1 MDYSA
6 EFFSATA
13 AGNTRVATTVKKLV
27 DVFKPKKGKEPI
39 SVIRASVASLK
50 GEKAAYARALF
61 VVAVAQGATLPASVS
76 EEDAQKIADE
86 RKRID
91 GRSVKSLSVV
101 IRGTQLYAWHN
112 SYVPVVS
119 EDTLRGCKTVA
130 DLLEKLGRTGA
141 TVIQYDITGPEA
153 EILAPLAHAKSFSR
167 MIGNMN
173 FVAIPENS
181 RLTLG
186 KPGKPAASS
195 KPASTKKP
203 ASKLGNQAP
212 AIEDDE
218 DDDVKPV
225 PAATVK
231 AIQDAVK
238 VLRSKVPE
246 YPFLMAVKGEGLA
259 AAKSELTDA
268 QLLVAAIVLQKNPKG
283 FMMVLE
289 KRIGKMRFARLQKFI
304 DAIAQ
309 AKLTGISNGQRRT
322 APDIRLSVELSKGFK
337 ITF

>member
-130 DLLEKLGRTGA
+130 DLLTKLGRTGA

-181 RLTLG
+181 RLTLV

-225 PAATVK
+225 PATTVK

-268 QLLVAAIVLQKNPKG
+268 QLLIAAIVLQKNPRG

>member
-130 DLLEKLGRTGA
+130 DLLTKLGRTGA

-259 AAKSELTDA
+259 SAKSELTDA
-268 QLLVAAIVLQKNPKG
+268 QLLVAAIALQKNPKG

>member
-1 MDYSA
+1 M
-6 EFFSATA
+6 
-13 AGNTRVATTVKKLV
+13 
-27 DVFKPKKGKEPI
+27 
-39 SVIRASVASLK
+39 
-50 GEKAAYARALF
+50 
-61 VVAVAQGATLPASVS
+61 
-76 EEDAQKIADE
+76 
-86 RKRID
+86 
-91 GRSVKSLSVV
+91 
-101 IRGTQLYAWHN
+101 
-112 SYVPVVS
+112 
-119 EDTLRGCKTVA
+119 
-130 DLLEKLGRTGA
+130 LEKLGRTGA

-181 RLTLG
+181 RLILG
-186 KPGKPAASS
+186 KPSKPAASKPAASS
-195 KPASTKKP
+195 KP

-225 PAATVK
+225 PATTVK
-231 AIQDAVK
+231 ALQDAVK

-268 QLLVAAIVLQKNPKG
+268 QLLIAAIVLQKNPRG

-289 KRIGKMRFARLQKFI
+289 KRLGKMRFARLQKFI

>member
-130 DLLEKLGRTGA
+130 DLLTKLGRTGA

-181 RLTLG
+181 RLTIG

-225 PAATVK
+225 PATTIK

>member
-27 DVFKPKKGKEPI
+27 DVFKPKNGKEPI

-76 EEDAQKIADE
+76 EEDAQKIVDE

-112 SYVPVVS
+112 SYAPVVS
-119 EDTLRGCKTVA
+119 EDTLRGCKTVS
-130 DLLEKLGRTGA
+130 DLLAKLGRTGA

-186 KPGKPAASS
+186 KKSKPAASS

-203 ASKLGNQAP
+203 ASRLGNQAP

-225 PAATVK
+225 PATIVK

-268 QLLVAAIVLQKNPKG
+268 QLLIAAIVLQKNPRG

-289 KRIGKMRFARLQKFI
+289 KRLGKMRFARLQKFI

>member
-130 DLLEKLGRTGA
+130 DLLAKLGRTGA

-173 FVAIPENS
+173 FVAIPDNS

-268 QLLVAAIVLQKNPKG
+268 QLLIAAIVLQKNPKG

>member
-27 DVFKPKKGKEPI
+27 DVFKPKNGKEPI

-76 EEDAQKIADE
+76 EEDAQKIVDE

-101 IRGTQLYAWHN
+101 IRGTQLCAWHN
-112 SYVPVVS
+112 SYAPVVS

-130 DLLEKLGRTGA
+130 DLLAKLGRTGA

-186 KPGKPAASS
+186 KKSKPAASS

-203 ASKLGNQAP
+203 ASRLGNQAP

-225 PAATVK
+225 PATIVK

-268 QLLVAAIVLQKNPKG
+268 QLLIAAIVLQKNPRG

-289 KRIGKMRFARLQKFI
+289 KRLGKMRFARLQKFI

-322 APDIRLSVELSKGFK
+322 APGIRLSVELSKGFK

>member
-130 DLLEKLGRTGA
+130 DLLTKLGRTGA

-212 AIEDDE
+212 AIEDD
-218 DDDVKPV
+218 DDLEVAPV
-225 PAATVK
+225 PATTVK

-268 QLLVAAIVLQKNPKG
+268 QLLVAAIALQKNPKG

>member
-130 DLLEKLGRTGA
+130 DLLTKLGRTGA

-195 KPASTKKP
+195 KP

-268 QLLVAAIVLQKNPKG
+268 QLLVAAIALQKNPRG

>member
-27 DVFKPKKGKEPI
+27 DVFKPKNGKEPI

-76 EEDAQKIADE
+76 EVDAQKIADE

-112 SYVPVVS
+112 SYAPVVS

-153 EILAPLAHAKSFSR
+153 EILAPLAHARSFSR

-186 KPGKPAASS
+186 KKSKPAASS

-225 PAATVK
+225 PATIVK

-268 QLLVAAIVLQKNPKG
+268 QLLIAAIVLQKNPRG

-289 KRIGKMRFARLQKFI
+289 KRMGKMRFARLQKFI

>member
-130 DLLEKLGRTGA
+130 DLLTKLGRTGA

-195 KPASTKKP
+195 KPAS
-203 ASKLGNQAP
+203 KLGNRAP

-225 PAATVK
+225 PATTVK

-268 QLLVAAIVLQKNPKG
+268 QLLIAAIVLQKNPRG

-289 KRIGKMRFARLQKFI
+289 KRLGKMRFARLQKFI

>member
-130 DLLEKLGRTGA
+130 DLLAKLGRTGA

-195 KPASTKKP
+195 KPAS
-203 ASKLGNQAP
+203 KLGNQAP
-212 AIEDDE
+212 VIEDDE
-218 DDDVKPV
+218 DDDVTPV
-225 PAATVK
+225 PATIVK

-268 QLLVAAIVLQKNPKG
+268 QLLVAAIALQKNPRG

-289 KRIGKMRFARLQKFI
+289 KRMGKMRFARLQKFI

-322 APDIRLSVELSKGFK
+322 APDIRLSIELSKGFK

>member
-27 DVFKPKKGKEPI
+27 DVFKPKNGKEPI

-130 DLLEKLGRTGA
+130 DLLTKLGRTGA

-225 PAATVK
+225 PATTVK

-268 QLLVAAIVLQKNPKG
+268 QLLIAAIVLQKNPKG

>member
-27 DVFKPKKGKEPI
+27 DVFKPKNGKEPI

-112 SYVPVVS
+112 SYAPVVS

-130 DLLEKLGRTGA
+130 DLLAKLGRTGA

-153 EILAPLAHAKSFSR
+153 EILAPLAHAKSLSR

-186 KPGKPAASS
+186 KKSKPAASS
-195 KPASTKKP
+195 KPASTKQP
-203 ASKLGNQAP
+203 ASRLGNQAP

-225 PAATVK
+225 PATIVK

-268 QLLVAAIVLQKNPKG
+268 QLLIAAIVLQKNPRG

-289 KRIGKMRFARLQKFI
+289 KRLGKMRFARLQKFI

>member
-27 DVFKPKKGKEPI
+27 DVFKPKNGKEPI

-112 SYVPVVS
+112 SYAPVVS

-130 DLLEKLGRTGA
+130 DLLAKLGRTGA

-186 KPGKPAASS
+186 KKGKPAASS
-195 KPASTKKP
+195 KPASTKKR
-203 ASKLGNQAP
+203 A
-212 AIEDDE
+212 
-218 DDDVKPV
+218 
-225 PAATVK
+225 
-231 AIQDAVK
+231 
-238 VLRSKVPE
+238 
-246 YPFLMAVKGEGLA
+246 
-259 AAKSELTDA
+259 
-268 QLLVAAIVLQKNPKG
+268 
-283 FMMVLE
+283 
-289 KRIGKMRFARLQKFI
+289 
-304 DAIAQ
+304 
-309 AKLTGISNGQRRT
+309 
-322 APDIRLSVELSKGFK
+322 
-337 ITF
+337 

>member
-130 DLLEKLGRTGA
+130 DLLAKLGRTGA

-195 KPASTKKP
+195 KPAS
-203 ASKLGNQAP
+203 KLGNQAP

-218 DDDVKPV
+218 DDDVTPV
-225 PAATVK
+225 PATIVK

-268 QLLVAAIVLQKNPKG
+268 QLLVAAIALQKNPRG

>member
-27 DVFKPKKGKEPI
+27 DVFKPKNGKEPI

-119 EDTLRGCKTVA
+119 EDTLSGCKTVA
-130 DLLEKLGRTGA
+130 ELLTKLGRTGA

-225 PAATVK
+225 PATIVK

-268 QLLVAAIVLQKNPKG
+268 QLLIAAIVLQKNPKG

>member
-27 DVFKPKKGKEPI
+27 DVFKPKNGKEPI

-112 SYVPVVS
+112 SYAPVVS

-153 EILAPLAHAKSFSR
+153 EILAPLAHARSFSR

-186 KPGKPAASS
+186 KKSKPAASS

-225 PAATVK
+225 PATIVK

-268 QLLVAAIVLQKNPKG
+268 QLLIAAIVLQKNPRG

-289 KRIGKMRFARLQKFI
+289 KRLGKMRFARLQKFI

>member
-130 DLLEKLGRTGA
+130 DLLAKLGRTGA

-195 KPASTKKP
+195 KPASTKQP

-218 DDDVKPV
+218 DDDVTPV

-268 QLLVAAIVLQKNPKG
+268 QLLVAAIALQKNPRG

>member
-27 DVFKPKKGKEPI
+27 DVFKPKNGKEPI

-130 DLLEKLGRTGA
+130 DLLTKLGRTGA

-181 RLTLG
+181 QLTLG
-186 KPGKPAASS
+186 KKGKPAASS

-268 QLLVAAIVLQKNPKG
+268 QLLIAAIVLQKNPRG

-289 KRIGKMRFARLQKFI
+289 KRMGKMRFARLQKFI

>member
-130 DLLEKLGRTGA
+130 DLLAKLGRTGA

-195 KPASTKKP
+195 KPAS
-203 ASKLGNQAP
+203 KLGNQAP

-218 DDDVKPV
+218 DDDVTPV
-225 PAATVK
+225 PATIVK

-268 QLLVAAIVLQKNPKG
+268 QLLVAAIALQKNPRG

-322 APDIRLSVELSKGFK
+322 APDIRLSIELSKGFK

>member
-27 DVFKPKKGKEPI
+27 DVFKPKNGKEPI

-112 SYVPVVS
+112 SYAPVVS

-130 DLLEKLGRTGA
+130 DLLAKLGRTGA

-186 KPGKPAASS
+186 KKGKPASS
-195 KPASTKKP
+195 SKP

-225 PAATVK
+225 PATIVK

-268 QLLVAAIVLQKNPKG
+268 QLLIAAIVLQKNPRG

-289 KRIGKMRFARLQKFI
+289 KRLGKMRFARLQKFI

>member
-119 EDTLRGCKTVA
+119 DDTLSGCKTVA
-130 DLLEKLGRTGA
+130 DLLTKLGRTGA

>member
-119 EDTLRGCKTVA
+119 EDTLKGCKTVA
-130 DLLEKLGRTGA
+130 DLLTKLGRTGA

-322 APDIRLSVELSKGFK
+322 APDIRLSIELNKGFK

>member
-130 DLLEKLGRTGA
+130 DLLTKLGRTGA

-195 KPASTKKP
+195 KPASPKKP

-268 QLLVAAIVLQKNPKG
+268 QLLVAAIALQKNPRG

>member
-27 DVFKPKKGKEPI
+27 DVFKPKNGKEPI

-76 EEDAQKIADE
+76 EVDAQKIADE

-112 SYVPVVS
+112 SYAPVVS

-130 DLLEKLGRTGA
+130 DLLAKLGRTGA

-186 KPGKPAASS
+186 KKSKPAASS

-203 ASKLGNQAP
+203 ASRLGNQAP

-225 PAATVK
+225 PATIVK

-268 QLLVAAIVLQKNPKG
+268 QLLIAAIVLQKNPKG

>member
-130 DLLEKLGRTGA
+130 DLLAKLGRTGA

-186 KPGKPAASS
+186 KPGKPAS
-195 KPASTKKP
+195 PKKP

-268 QLLVAAIVLQKNPKG
+268 QLLVAAIALQKNPRG

>member
-27 DVFKPKKGKEPI
+27 DVFKPKNGKEPI

-76 EEDAQKIADE
+76 EVDAQKIADE

-112 SYVPVVS
+112 SYAPVVS

-130 DLLEKLGRTGA
+130 DLLAKLGRTGA

-186 KPGKPAASS
+186 KKSKPAASS

-203 ASKLGNQAP
+203 ASRLGNQAP

-225 PAATVK
+225 PATIVK

-268 QLLVAAIVLQKNPKG
+268 QLLIAAIVLQKNPRG

>member
-1 MDYSA
+1 MRRSS
-6 EFFSATA
+6 E
-13 AGNTRVATTVKKLV
+13 TR
-27 DVFKPKKGKEPI
+27 
-39 SVIRASVASLK
+39 
-50 GEKAAYARALF
+50 
-61 VVAVAQGATLPASVS
+61 
-76 EEDAQKIADE
+76 
-86 RKRID
+86 
-91 GRSVKSLSVV
+91 
-101 IRGTQLYAWHN
+101 
-112 SYVPVVS
+112 
-119 EDTLRGCKTVA
+119 
-130 DLLEKLGRTGA
+130 
-141 TVIQYDITGPEA
+141 
-153 EILAPLAHAKSFSR
+153 
-167 MIGNMN
+167 
-173 FVAIPENS
+173 
-181 RLTLG
+181 
-186 KPGKPAASS
+186 SS
-195 KPASTKKP
+195 KP

-218 DDDVKPV
+218 YDDDVKPV
-225 PAATVK
+225 PATTVK

-268 QLLVAAIVLQKNPKG
+268 QLLIAAIVLQKNPKG

>member
-27 DVFKPKKGKEPI
+27 DVFKPKNGKEPI

-130 DLLEKLGRTGA
+130 DLLAKLGRTGA

-186 KPGKPAASS
+186 KKGKPAASS

-218 DDDVKPV
+218 DDDVKTV

-268 QLLVAAIVLQKNPKG
+268 QLLIAAIVLQKNPRG

>member
-27 DVFKPKKGKEPI
+27 DVFKPKNGKEPI

-61 VVAVAQGATLPASVS
+61 VVAVAQGATLPASGS

-130 DLLEKLGRTGA
+130 DLLAKLGRTGA

-186 KPGKPAASS
+186 KKGKPAASS

-225 PAATVK
+225 PATIVK

-268 QLLVAAIVLQKNPKG
+268 QLLIAAIVLQKNPRG

-289 KRIGKMRFARLQKFI
+289 KRLGKLRFARLQKFI

>member
-76 EEDAQKIADE
+76 DEDAQKIADE

-130 DLLEKLGRTGA
+130 DLLTKLGRTGA

-186 KPGKPAASS
+186 KPGKPASSS

-268 QLLVAAIVLQKNPKG
+268 QLLIAAIVLQKNPRG

>member
-27 DVFKPKKGKEPI
+27 DVFKPKNGKEPI

-130 DLLEKLGRTGA
+130 DLLAKLGRTGA

-186 KPGKPAASS
+186 KKGKPASS
-195 KPASTKKP
+195 SKP

-225 PAATVK
+225 PATIVK

-268 QLLVAAIVLQKNPKG
+268 QLLIAAIVLQKNPRG

>member
-27 DVFKPKKGKEPI
+27 DVFKPKNGKEPI

-76 EEDAQKIADE
+76 EVDAQKIADE

-130 DLLEKLGRTGA
+130 DLLAKLGRTGA

-186 KPGKPAASS
+186 KKSKPAASS

-203 ASKLGNQAP
+203 ASRLGNQAP

-225 PAATVK
+225 PATIVK

-268 QLLVAAIVLQKNPKG
+268 QLLIAAIVLQKNPRG

-289 KRIGKMRFARLQKFI
+289 KRMGKMRFARLQKFI

>member
-13 AGNTRVATTVKKLV
+13 AGNTRVATTVKKLI

-76 EEDAQKIADE
+76 DEDAQKIADE

-130 DLLEKLGRTGA
+130 DLLAKLGRTGA

-268 QLLVAAIVLQKNPKG
+268 QLLIAAIVLQKNPRG

>member
-27 DVFKPKKGKEPI
+27 DVFKPKNGKEPI

-76 EEDAQKIADE
+76 EVDAQKIADE

-130 DLLEKLGRTGA
+130 DLLAKLGRTGA

-153 EILAPLAHAKSFSR
+153 EILAPLAHARSFSR

-186 KPGKPAASS
+186 KKSKPAASS

-203 ASKLGNQAP
+203 ASRLGNQAP

-225 PAATVK
+225 PATIVK

-268 QLLVAAIVLQKNPKG
+268 QLLIAAIVLQKNPRG

-289 KRIGKMRFARLQKFI
+289 KRLGKMRFARLQKFI

>member
-27 DVFKPKKGKEPI
+27 DVFKPKNGKEPI

-112 SYVPVVS
+112 SYAPVVS

-130 DLLEKLGRTGA
+130 DLLAKLGRTGA

-186 KPGKPAASS
+186 KKGKPAASS
-195 KPASTKKP
+195 KPASTKKS

-225 PAATVK
+225 PATIVK

-268 QLLVAAIVLQKNPKG
+268 QLLIAAIVLQKNPKG

>member
-130 DLLEKLGRTGA
+130 DLLAKLGRTGA

-212 AIEDDE
+212 AIEDD
-218 DDDVKPV
+218 DDLEVAPV
-225 PAATVK
+225 PATTIK

-268 QLLVAAIVLQKNPKG
+268 QLLIAAIVLQKNPQG

>member
-130 DLLEKLGRTGA
+130 DLLAKLGRTGA

-195 KPASTKKP
+195 KPASTKNP

-212 AIEDDE
+212 AIEDD
-218 DDDVKPV
+218 DDLEVAPV
-225 PAATVK
+225 PATTIK

-268 QLLVAAIVLQKNPKG
+268 QLLVAAIALQKNPRG

-322 APDIRLSVELSKGFK
+322 APDIRLSIELSKGFK

>member
-27 DVFKPKKGKEPI
+27 DVFKPKNGKEPI

-112 SYVPVVS
+112 SYAPVVS

-130 DLLEKLGRTGA
+130 DLLAKLGRTGA

-186 KPGKPAASS
+186 KKSKPAASS

-203 ASKLGNQAP
+203 ASRLGNQAP

-225 PAATVK
+225 PATIVK

-268 QLLVAAIVLQKNPKG
+268 QLLIAAIVLQKNPRG

-289 KRIGKMRFARLQKFI
+289 KRVGKMRFARLQKFI